1 VNKLLDQFREMQK
14 MIKKMAKGGMKPP
27 PSMFGMR

>member
-14 MIKKMAKGGMKPP
+14 MMKKAAGGGRLGMPP
-27 PSMFGMR
+27 GLLR